1 MSTIG
6 PGIWKKNENHGKL
19 ETHTVEREIWQE
31 PLENVKN
38 EKYTFQTL
46 DFCEKKLENK
56 TQTLYDLEYGKKLG
70 KTWKMRN
77 AYCRT

>member
-46 DFCEKKLENK
+46 DFCEKKL
-56 TQTLYDLEYGKKLG
+56 
-70 KTWKMRN
+70 
-77 AYCRT
+77 